1 MNSTGCGFLVL
12 ASLALLIGLVP
23 FLAWTNLVIALPLG
37 LIGMVAAA
45 TSARKPAAQGTDKA
59 MFWVALA
66 LIAVIILRTVI
77 F

>member
-12 ASLALLIGLVP
+12 ASLALLAGLVP

-37 LIGMVAAA
+37 IVGMVAAA
-45 TSARKPAAQGTDKA
+45 SNARKPSAHEADKA
-59 MFWVALA
+59 VFWISLA
-66 LIAVIILRTVI
+66 LIAVIVMRTVI